1 MLPYASKWSIDA
13 TIADAKI
20 LCSAISFGLSIDL
33 FGARIHDQFLRCASR
48 SLLTLIL
55 WSRYDDS
62 EVNDEDESEE
72 EEEEEEDE
80 EEAPEGKIH
89 PNSTTMDPH

>member
-13 TIADAKI
+13 TTAVAKI
-20 LCSAISFGLSIDL
+20 LCSAMSFGLSIDL
-33 FGARIHDQFLRCASR
+33 FGARILDRFLRCASG
-48 SLLTLIL
+48 SLLTLML

-62 EVNDEDESEE
+62 EVNDEDESE